1 MQTQIKQAVFVEK
14 MVQSQDTLDRIEHV
28 KREQQHVV
36 EMEATKTAEY
46 NKPIPV
52 LMIACN
58 RVTVARAL
66 GSYYFWNINSYIN
79 SV

>member
-1 MQTQIKQAVFVEK
+1 MSFRLFQQMQTQIKQAVFVEK

-66 GSYYFWNINSYIN
+66 GSYYF
-79 SV
+79 